1 MPFTI
6 NGTTNTISTDQ
17 NTLTVQTNSAV
28 STYTAE
34 TYDTSGRALAPGRVY
49 GMQHGSFPQ
58 GANGIWS
65 LSTQSSP
72 DSYGGSTAWLNQG
85 TGAFTAPV
93 AGIYQFATHGIPVGN
108 TTDSRMAFYYNGS
121 ITSRTICM
129 TNQGS
134 HGGLT
139 GHSVTLKMAAG
150 DYVQYG
156 MYSGVGAHT
165 GTWSGMSGCLIG

>member
-1 MPFTI
+1 MAFSI
-6 NGTTNTISTDQ
+6 NGTTNTIATDQ
-17 NTLTVQTNSAV
+17 TTLNVQTNADT

-34 TYDTSGRALAPGRVY
+34 TFDASGRPNAPGRVY

-58 GANGIWS
+58 GYNGTWS

-72 DSYGGSTAWLNQG
+72 DGSGGSTAWLNQS

-93 AGIYQFATHGIPVGN
+93 AGVYQFATHGIPVGN

-121 ITSRTICM
+121 ITSRTICC

-139 GHSVTLKMAAG
+139 GHSVTLQMAQG

-165 GTWSGMSGCLIG
+165 GLWSGFSGTLIG